1 MAAIFADIQPSRDK
15 ERAQAVPDSDNDEVR
30 PDSAPGMIPGF
41 GHNGRLRSAEISQP
55 LARDGALGSAVFSAG
70 PEHAADDPEL
80 IRAVA
85 AQIQAQGRALYEA
98 AAEMSTVI
106 LHKSFLLL

>member
-55 LARDGALGSAVFSAG
+55 LARDVALGSAVFSAG

-85 AQIQAQGRALYEA
+85 AQIQTQGRIGRIDAVQDDLA
-98 AAEMSTVI
+98 G
-106 LHKSFLLL
+106 